1 MIETFWLLIAWS
13 QRTNDHFVFSAGM
26 NVRPGVINLIY
37 AIVLSCTSPYSFHS
51 LFIRAQDQERIHKQ
65 KQATVLLSWRNTF
78 TLFFS
83 SLALD
88 VLSRFSSLS
97 RFNYAWVRMAK
108 QLHKHPEWNRKPGS
122 FRFKLFAALFYF
134 WSSFVFEA
142 HSYERLFTRDV
153 WFNQNSTHWALA
165 SSRKF
170 QQKRKKNQTSSDQF
184 THAVKIKIFTLQH
197 FSTGFSAC
205 SYVYQH
211 QLIERKKNCLFA

>member
-170 QQKRKKNQTSSDQF
+170 QQKRKKEPNFQRPIHS
-184 THAVKIKIFTLQH
+184 
-197 FSTGFSAC
+197 C
-205 SYVYQH
+205 C
-211 QLIERKKNCLFA
+211 EN